1 MVARVT
7 LAEVDAVRT
16 RIDEAVSLYK
26 ASVVPELHQ
35 QDGYEGCYV
44 LTTPEGKVEVITF
57 WDSEEAAD
65 AGVKSGY
72 YAEQI
77 KKFLTFY
84 RASPGRETYD
94 VSLAEAPAITI
105 G

>member
-7 LAEVDAVRT
+7 LAEIDTVRT
-16 RIDEAVSLYK
+16 RIDSAVSLYK
-26 ASVVPELHQ
+26 QSVIPELRHQ
-35 QDGYEGCYV
+35 AGYEGCYV
-44 LTTPEGKVEVITF
+44 LTTPEGKVAVITF
-57 WDSEEAAD
+57 WNGEEAAD
-65 AGVKSGY
+65 AGVQSGY
-72 YAEQI
+72 YAEQV

-84 RASPGRETYD
+84 RAAPGRDTYD

>member
-7 LAEVDAVRT
+7 FAEIDAVRT
-16 RIDEAVSLYK
+16 RIDSAISLYK
-26 ASVVPELHQ
+26 ESVIPELHHQ
-35 QDGYEGCYV
+35 PGYEGCYV
-44 LTTPEGKVEVITF
+44 LTTPEGKVAAITF
-57 WDSEEAAD
+57 WDSDESAD
-65 AGVKSGY
+65 AGVNTGY

-84 RASPGRETYD
+84 RAAPGRETYE

>member
-7 LAEVDAVRT
+7 LAEVDVVRT
-16 RIDEAVSLYK
+16 RIDDAVSLYK
-26 ASVVPELHQ
+26 DSVIPELHT

-44 LTTPEGKVEVITF
+44 LTTPEGKVAVITF
-57 WDSEEAAD
+57 WDSDEAAD
-65 AGVKSGY
+65 AGVSSGY
-72 YAEQI
+72 YAEQVQ
-77 KKFLTFY
+77 KFLTFY
-84 RASPGRETYD
+84 RAAPGRETYD

>member
-7 LAEVDAVRT
+7 FAEIDPVRT
-16 RIDEAVSLYK
+16 RIDEAISLYK
-26 ASVVPELHQ
+26 QSVIPELHD
-35 QDGYEGCYV
+35 QDGYEGCYI
-44 LTTPEGKVEVITF
+44 LTTPEGKVAAITF
-57 WDSEEAAD
+57 WENDESAD

-72 YAEQI
+72 YAEQV

-84 RASPGRETYD
+84 RAAPGRETYE
-94 VSLAEAPAITI
+94 VSLADTPAITI